1 MMNGHRPWFDRIC
14 RMVDRPIVGSLFY
27 SLNVNRLVIRYT
39 AAGHVY
45 SDPAWLRGE
54 TMRDKLNVT
63 RARGARFSSV
73 RFVTGKLDPLATR
86 AEFLDL
92 AQRSRIP
99 TLMIYGA
106 ETPSRSRA
114 EMEALAA
121 VPGIESVCLPADK
134 LSVHE
139 EFHNLVADA
148 IQTFL
153 ADRH

>member
-14 RMVDRPIVGSLFY
+14 RMIDRPIVGSLCH
-27 SLNVNRLVIRYT
+27 SLNVNLVIRFM

-45 SDPAWLRGE
+45 SDPIWLRGE
-54 TMRDKLNVT
+54 AMRDKLNVT

-99 TLMIYGA
+99 T
-106 ETPSRSRA
+106 RR
-114 EMEALAA
+114 
-121 VPGIESVCLPADK
+121 
-134 LSVHE
+134 
-139 EFHNLVADA
+139 NA
-148 IQTFL
+148 ISLTCGNGS
-153 ADRH
+153 ACSCPWY

>member
-1 MMNGHRPWFDRIC
+1 MMNGHRPLFDRIC
-14 RMVDRPIVGSLFY
+14 RMIDRPVVGPLLY
-27 SLNVNRLVIRYT
+27 KLNVNRLVIRYM

-73 RFVTGKLDPLATR
+73 RFVTGKLDPLAAR

-92 AQRSRIP
+92 AKRSRIRM
-99 TLMIYGA
+99 LMIYGA
-106 ETPSRSRA
+106 ETPPRSRA
-114 EMEALAA
+114 EMEALTAIA
-121 VPGIESVCLPADK
+121 GMDSVCLPIGK
-134 LSVHE
+134 LSEHE

-148 IQTFL
+148 IETFL
-153 ADRH
+153 SDRH